1 VDRNL
6 LPGLNLVNMEEG
18 PVAMERNMLRVL
30 ATFSGALTLLELT
43 LATVGIYGAM
53 AFLVSQRT
61 REIGIRM
68 ALGATSPAVIRSV
81 VFQGLRPVLIGMAVG
96 FPAAAALNMPIDT
109 AALKDMFLDPEAY
122 GLLALVLAI
131 GVAANVIPA
140 RRALRVDPM
149 VALRHE

>member
-1 VDRNL
+1 
-6 LPGLNLVNMEEG
+6 
-18 PVAMERNMLRVL
+18 
-30 ATFSGALTLLELT
+30 
-43 LATVGIYGAM
+43 VGIYGAM